1 MPSLGLVSDV
11 NAQGGD
17 IVGMRNGNGT
27 GISRTWI
34 MIQGFAIPRFQTVLV
49 VVKWYIASGIS
60 LSGRDIE

>member
-34 MIQGFAIPRFQTVLV
+34 TIQGFPIPRFQTVSA
-49 VVKWYIASGIS
+49 VVKWYIADEIS
-60 LSGRDIE
+60 LSCRDIE